1 MSCYGGKSDV
11 ESLSGYEIEIVKLNS
26 CKSLRVRDWTL
37 YEGIKF

>member
-1 MSCYGGKSDV
+1 MGCYGGKSYV
-11 ESLSGYEIEIVKLNS
+11 KSLLGYKIEIVKLNS